1 MSRRYPLTDAQW
13 GLIEPLFRCCRISG
27 RPTREPRQVLDGI
40 LWILHTGAPWRD
52 LPERFGPWSSVYNI
66 FRRWLSTGRIDAIL
80 AALQLHLNEEG
91 LIDFDLWCID
101 GSNVRASKDAAG
113 ARKKNTPV
121 NQALGRSRGGF
132 GSKIHLVTD
141 GNGLPL
147 GFCLSPGQSAEIR
160 YATSALAMARIPTS
174 SGRYRT
180 RPTHLAADKAYSSR
194 ALRAE
199 LRRRKIKAVIP
210 QRSDQ
215 QWHHKGRPL
224 VLDKARY
231 RRRNVVERCFG
242 WLKKFRRFSTRY
254 EKLAGSFA
262 AFIKL
267 AFCLRYLR
275 ELLVDRKPAF

>member
-1 MSRRYPLTDAQW
+1 MSRRYQLTDEQW
-13 GLIEPLFRCCRISG
+13 GLIEPLPLCRRIRG
-27 RPTREPRQVLDGI
+27 LPTREPRQVLDGI

-52 LPERFGPWSSVYNI
+52 LPERFGPWSSVYNT
-66 FRRWLSTGRIDAIL
+66 FRRWLSTGHIDAIL

-113 ARKKNTPV
+113 APKKHTPI

-147 GFCLSPGQSAEIR
+147 GFCLSLGQSAEIR
-160 YATSALAMARIPTS
+160 YAISALVMARIPTS
-174 SGRYRT
+174 SGLYRT
-180 RPTHLAADKAYSSR
+180 RPTYLAADKAYSSR

-199 LRRRKIKAVIP
+199 LRRRKIKVVIP

-215 QWHHKGRPL
+215 QQHHKGRPL

-231 RRRNVVERCFG
+231 RRRNVAERCFG
-242 WLKKFRRFSTRY
+242 WLKKFRRSSTRY
-254 EKLAGSFA
+254 ENLAGSFA

-275 ELLVDRKPAF
+275 ELLVDRKQAF

>member
-1 MSRRYPLTDAQW
+1 MAFSGYSTPVHLGEICQNVSAHGVRSTTLFDVGRVQVALMPSLKRCNCISMKKGLSTSTCGALTAPMSGYPKM
-13 GLIEPLFRCCRISG
+13 
-27 RPTREPRQVLDGI
+27 
-40 LWILHTGAPWRD
+40 
-52 LPERFGPWSSVYNI
+52 LPECV
-66 FRRWLSTGRIDAIL
+66 
-80 AALQLHLNEEG
+80 
-91 LIDFDLWCID
+91 
-101 GSNVRASKDAAG
+101 
-113 ARKKNTPV
+113 KNTQV
-121 NQALGRSRGGF
+121 NQTLGRSRGGF

-180 RPTHLAADKAYSSR
+180 RPAHLAADKAYSSR

-199 LRRRKIKAVIP
+199 LRRRRIKAVIP

-215 QWHHKGRPL
+215 QRYHKGRPL

>member
-1 MSRRYPLTDAQW
+1 
-13 GLIEPLFRCCRISG
+13 
-27 RPTREPRQVLDGI
+27 
-40 LWILHTGAPWRD
+40 
-52 LPERFGPWSSVYNI
+52 
-66 FRRWLSTGRIDAIL
+66 
-80 AALQLHLNEEG
+80 
-91 LIDFDLWCID
+91 
-101 GSNVRASKDAAG
+101 
-113 ARKKNTPV
+113 
-121 NQALGRSRGGF
+121 
-132 GSKIHLVTD
+132 
-141 GNGLPL
+141 
-147 GFCLSPGQSAEIR
+147 
-160 YATSALAMARIPTS
+160 MARIPTS
-174 SGRYRT
+174 SGLYRT
-180 RPTHLAADKAYSSR
+180 RPTHLAANKAYSSR

-215 QWHHKGRPL
+215 QRRHKGRPL

-275 ELLVDRKPAF
+275 ELLVDRKKHFENAA

>member
-1 MSRRYPLTDAQW
+1 
-13 GLIEPLFRCCRISG
+13 
-27 RPTREPRQVLDGI
+27 
-40 LWILHTGAPWRD
+40 
-52 LPERFGPWSSVYNI
+52 
-66 FRRWLSTGRIDAIL
+66 
-80 AALQLHLNEEG
+80 
-91 LIDFDLWCID
+91 
-101 GSNVRASKDAAG
+101 
-113 ARKKNTPV
+113 V
-121 NQALGRSRGGF
+121 NQALGRSRGCF
-132 GSKIHLVTD
+132 GRKIHLVTD

-180 RPTHLAADKAYSSR
+180 RPAHLAADKAYSSR

-199 LRRRKIKAVIP
+199 LRRRRIKAVIP
-210 QRSDQ
+210 QRSD
-215 QWHHKGRPL
+215 H
-224 VLDKARY
+224 
-231 RRRNVVERCFG
+231 RRNVVERCFG

>member
-1 MSRRYPLTDAQW
+1 M
-13 GLIEPLFRCCRISG
+13 
-27 RPTREPRQVLDGI
+27 
-40 LWILHTGAPWRD
+40 
-52 LPERFGPWSSVYNI
+52 
-66 FRRWLSTGRIDAIL
+66 
-80 AALQLHLNEEG
+80 
-91 LIDFDLWCID
+91 
-101 GSNVRASKDAAG
+101 
-113 ARKKNTPV
+113 

-199 LRRRKIKAVIP
+199 LQRRKIKAVIP
-210 QRSDQ
+210 RRSDQ
-215 QWHHKGRPL
+215 QRHHKGRPL

-275 ELLVDRKPAF
+275 ELLVDRKLAF

>member
-1 MSRRYPLTDAQW
+1 M
-13 GLIEPLFRCCRISG
+13 
-27 RPTREPRQVLDGI
+27 
-40 LWILHTGAPWRD
+40 
-52 LPERFGPWSSVYNI
+52 
-66 FRRWLSTGRIDAIL
+66 
-80 AALQLHLNEEG
+80 
-91 LIDFDLWCID
+91 
-101 GSNVRASKDAAG
+101 
-113 ARKKNTPV
+113 

-215 QWHHKGRPL
+215 QRHHKGRPL

-242 WLKKFRRFSTRY
+242 WLKKFRCFY
-254 EKLAGSFA
+254 QAGFLPSLLTGTISGQKTSILKTQPSCFLKI
-262 AFIKL
+262 FIS
-267 AFCLRYLR
+267 RT
-275 ELLVDRKPAF
+275 

>member
-1 MSRRYPLTDAQW
+1 M
-13 GLIEPLFRCCRISG
+13 
-27 RPTREPRQVLDGI
+27 
-40 LWILHTGAPWRD
+40 
-52 LPERFGPWSSVYNI
+52 
-66 FRRWLSTGRIDAIL
+66 
-80 AALQLHLNEEG
+80 
-91 LIDFDLWCID
+91 
-101 GSNVRASKDAAG
+101 
-113 ARKKNTPV
+113 

-174 SGRYRT
+174 SGHYRT

-199 LRRRKIKAVIP
+199 FRRRKIKAVIP

-215 QWHHKGRPL
+215 QRHHKGRPL

-242 WLKKFRRFSTRY
+242 WLKKFRRFSTRH
-254 EKLAGSFA
+254 EKLAGT
-262 AFIKL
+262 IGGQKTNI
-267 AFCLRYLR
+267 LRTQPR
-275 ELLVDRKPAF
+275 AM

>member
-1 MSRRYPLTDAQW
+1 M
-13 GLIEPLFRCCRISG
+13 
-27 RPTREPRQVLDGI
+27 
-40 LWILHTGAPWRD
+40 
-52 LPERFGPWSSVYNI
+52 
-66 FRRWLSTGRIDAIL
+66 
-80 AALQLHLNEEG
+80 
-91 LIDFDLWCID
+91 
-101 GSNVRASKDAAG
+101 
-113 ARKKNTPV
+113 
-121 NQALGRSRGGF
+121 NQALDRSRGGF
-132 GSKIHLVTD
+132 GSKVHLVTD

-160 YATSALAMARIPTS
+160 YATSALVMARIPTS

-180 RPTHLAADKAYSSR
+180 QPTHLAADKAYSSR

-215 QWHHKGRPL
+215 QRHHKGRPL

-242 WLKKFRRFSTRY
+242 WLKFSTWY

>member
-1 MSRRYPLTDAQW
+1 MPSLQH
-13 GLIEPLFRCCRISG
+13 CNCISIKKG
-27 RPTREPRQVLDGI
+27 
-40 LWILHTGAPWRD
+40 
-52 LPERFGPWSSVYNI
+52 
-66 FRRWLSTGRIDAIL
+66 LSTSTCG
-80 AALQLHLNEEG
+80 ALTAPMSEHPKMLSER
-91 LIDFDLWCID
+91 
-101 GSNVRASKDAAG
+101 V
-113 ARKKNTPV
+113 KKHS
-121 NQALGRSRGGF
+121 GESSSWSFSWWF

-160 YATSALAMARIPTS
+160 YATSALAMARLPTS

-215 QWHHKGRPL
+215 QRHHKGRPL

-262 AFIKL
+262 AFIKQ

-275 ELLVDRKPAF
+275 EQLVDRKPAF

>member
-1 MSRRYPLTDAQW
+1 LVALVVVLAAKFTWSLMVMVYRWGSAFRRGNQQKSDM
-13 GLIEPLFRCCRISG
+13 
-27 RPTREPRQVLDGI
+27 RQVR
-40 LWILHTGAPWRD
+40 WPWQGS
-52 LPERFGPWSSVYNI
+52 L
-66 FRRWLSTGRIDAIL
+66 
-80 AALQLHLNEEG
+80 LQ
-91 LIDFDLWCID
+91 
-101 GSNVRASKDAAG
+101 
-113 ARKKNTPV
+113 
-121 NQALGRSRGGF
+121 
-132 GSKIHLVTD
+132 
-141 GNGLPL
+141 
-147 GFCLSPGQSAEIR
+147 
-160 YATSALAMARIPTS
+160 
-174 SGRYRT
+174 GRYRT
-180 RPTHLAADKAYSSR
+180 RPTHLAADKAYSSG

-215 QWHHKGRPL
+215 QRHHKGRPL

-231 RRRNVVERCFG
+231 RRRNVVEGCFG

>member
-1 MSRRYPLTDAQW
+1 MAFSGYSTPELLGETSQNVSDHGIRSTTPSGVGRMQAGLMPFWKRCNSSSMKKGSSISTCGAWTAPMSEHPKM
-13 GLIEPLFRCCRISG
+13 
-27 RPTREPRQVLDGI
+27 
-40 LWILHTGAPWRD
+40 
-52 LPERFGPWSSVYNI
+52 LPV
-66 FRRWLSTGRIDAIL
+66 
-80 AALQLHLNEEG
+80 H
-91 LIDFDLWCID
+91 
-101 GSNVRASKDAAG
+101 V
-113 ARKKNTPV
+113 KNTSM

-141 GNGLPL
+141 GHGLPL
-147 GFCLSPGQSAEIR
+147 SFCLSPGQSAEIS

-180 RPTHLAADKAYSSR
+180 RPAHLAADKAYSSK
-194 ALRAE
+194 AFRAE
-199 LRRRKIKAVIP
+199 LRRRRIKAVIP

-215 QWHHKGRPL
+215 QRRHKGRPL
-224 VLDKARY
+224 VLDKVHY

-254 EKLAGSFA
+254 EKLAKSFA

-275 ELLVDRKPAF
+275 ELCVDRKPAF

>member
-1 MSRRYPLTDAQW
+1 
-13 GLIEPLFRCCRISG
+13 
-27 RPTREPRQVLDGI
+27 
-40 LWILHTGAPWRD
+40 
-52 LPERFGPWSSVYNI
+52 
-66 FRRWLSTGRIDAIL
+66 
-80 AALQLHLNEEG
+80 
-91 LIDFDLWCID
+91 
-101 GSNVRASKDAAG
+101 
-113 ARKKNTPV
+113 
-121 NQALGRSRGGF
+121 
-132 GSKIHLVTD
+132 
-141 GNGLPL
+141 
-147 GFCLSPGQSAEIR
+147 
-160 YATSALAMARIPTS
+160 
-174 SGRYRT
+174 
-180 RPTHLAADKAYSSR
+180 SR

-199 LRRRKIKAVIP
+199 LRRRGIKAVIP

-215 QWHHKGRPL
+215 QRHHKGRPL